1 MINIPIWLLVLLCVF
16 AFVGL
21 CVFLLVIY
29 GIVISIFTP
38 TVEIE
43 NGDIEDEIN
52 KTTNQQD

>member
-1 MINIPIWLLVLLCVF
+1 MINIPIWLLVILCTF
-16 AFVGL
+16 GFIGL

-29 GIVISIFTP
+29 GIVISVITP